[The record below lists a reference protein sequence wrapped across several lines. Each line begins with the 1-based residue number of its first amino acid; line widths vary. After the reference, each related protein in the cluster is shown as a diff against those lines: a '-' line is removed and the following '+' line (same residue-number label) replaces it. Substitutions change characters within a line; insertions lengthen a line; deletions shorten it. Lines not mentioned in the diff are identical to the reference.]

1 MTKLTP
7 ISSKHLLKL
16 TIDSLEDDKGIDIIK
31 IDLVGR
37 SSIADYMIVVSGN
50 TVRQVTAMANNLIKK
65 YKEAGIRPPSPEGML
80 NGDWVLIDAK
90 DILIHI
96 FRPEVRDFYSLE
108 KMWIKK
114 QDEKTLDTLDNK
126 R

>member
-1 MTKLTP
+1 MKKLRP
-7 ISSKHLLKL
+7 ISSKQLLKL
-16 TIDSLEDDKGIDIIK
+16 TIDSLEGDKGIDIIK

-37 SSIADYMIVVSGN
+37 SSISDYMIVVSGN

-65 YKEAGIRPPSPEGML
+65 YKEAGIRPPSPEGMS

-114 QDEKTLDTLDNK
+114 QEEKSLDSVDNK

>member
-1 MTKLTP
+1 MAKTKSL
-7 ISSKHLLKL
+7 SSKELLKFTL
-16 TIDSLEDDKGIDIIK
+16 KSLENDKGIDIVS
-31 IDLVGR
+31 IDLIGR

-65 YKEAGIRPPSPEGML
+65 YKEMGLRLSSPEGMS

-96 FRPEVRDFYSLE
+96 FRPEVREFYSLE
-108 KMWIKK
+108 KMWGKK
-114 QDEKTLDTLDNK
+114 QDNLQSDAVKK
-126 R
+126 

>member
-1 MTKLTP
+1 MKKNKS
-7 ISSKHLLKL
+7 ISSKQLLKL
-16 TIDSLEDDKGIDIIK
+16 TLDSLENDKGLDIVY
-31 IDLVGR
+31 IDLIGR
-37 SSIADYMIVVSGN
+37 SSIADYMVVVSGN

-65 YKEAGIRPPSPEGML
+65 YKEAGIRPVSPEGMS

-108 KMWIKK
+108 KMWVKK
-114 QDEKTLDTLDNK
+114 QDKSSLDSIDNK

>member
-50 TVRQVTAMANNLIKK
+50 TVRQVTAMANNLIQK
-65 YKEAGIRPPSPEGML
+65 YKEAGIRPPSPEGMS

-114 QDEKTLDTLDNK
+114 QDEKSLDSVDNK

>member
-1 MTKLTP
+1 MEKIKS
-7 ISSKHLLKL
+7 ISSKKLLKL
-16 TIDSLEDDKGIDIIK
+16 TLESLEHDKGIDIMSINL
-31 IDLVGR
+31 IGR
-37 SSIADYMIVVSGN
+37 SSIADYMVVVSGN

-65 YKEAGIRPPSPEGML
+65 YKEIGIRPPSPEGMS

-108 KMWIKK
+108 KMWQKK
-114 QDEKTLDTLDNK
+114 QDDASENMVKNKT
-126 R
+126 

>member
-1 MTKLTP
+1 MKKKIP
-7 ISSKHLLKL
+7 ISSKQLLKVTL
-16 TIDSLEDDKGIDIIK
+16 ESLDNDKGIDIVS
-31 IDLVGR
+31 IDLIGR
-37 SSIADYMIVVSGN
+37 SSIADYMVVVSGN

-65 YKEAGIRPPSPEGML
+65 YKEMGLRLPSPEGMS

-90 DILIHI
+90 DILVHI

-114 QDEKTLDTLDNK
+114 QEEMSPDALEK
-126 R
+126 

>member
-1 MTKLTP
+1 MKKMIPL
-7 ISSKHLLKL
+7 SSKKLLKVTL
-16 TIDSLEDDKGIDIIK
+16 ESLDNDKGIDIVS
-31 IDLVGR
+31 IDLIGR
-37 SSIADYMIVVSGN
+37 SSIADYMVVVSGN

-65 YKEAGIRPPSPEGML
+65 YKEMGLRLPSPEGMS

-114 QDEKTLDTLDNK
+114 QEEVSPDALEK
-126 R
+126 

>member
-1 MTKLTP
+1 MKKMIP
-7 ISSKHLLKL
+7 RSSKQLLKVTL
-16 TIDSLEDDKGIDIIK
+16 ESLDNDKGIDIVS
-31 IDLVGR
+31 IDLIGR
-37 SSIADYMIVVSGN
+37 SSIADYMVVVSGN

-65 YKEAGIRPPSPEGML
+65 YKEMGLRLPSPEGMS

-114 QDEKTLDTLDNK
+114 QEEMSPDALEK
-126 R
+126 

>member
-1 MTKLTP
+1 MKKLMP
-7 ISSKHLLKL
+7 LSSKQLLKFTL
-16 TIDSLEDDKGIDIIK
+16 ESLDNDKGIDIVS
-31 IDLVGR
+31 IDLIGR
-37 SSIADYMIVVSGN
+37 SIIADYMVVVSGN

-65 YKEAGIRPPSPEGML
+65 YKEMGLRLPSPEGMS

-108 KMWIKK
+108 KMWVKK
-114 QDEKTLDTLDNK
+114 QEDVSPDALEK
-126 R
+126 

>member
-1 MTKLTP
+1 MKKSMPL
-7 ISSKHLLKL
+7 SSKQLLKFTL
-16 TIDSLEDDKGIDIIK
+16 ESLDNDKGIDIVS
-31 IDLVGR
+31 IDLIGR
-37 SSIADYMIVVSGN
+37 SSIADYMVVVSGN

-65 YKEAGIRPPSPEGML
+65 YKEMGLRLPSPEGMS

-108 KMWIKK
+108 KMWVKK
-114 QDEKTLDTLDNK
+114 QEDVSQDALEK
-126 R
+126 

>member
-1 MTKLTP
+1 MEKTKIL
-7 ISSKHLLKL
+7 SSKELLKFTL
-16 TIDSLEDDKGIDIIK
+16 KSLKNDKGIDIVS
-31 IDLVGR
+31 IDLIGR

-65 YKEAGIRPPSPEGML
+65 YKEIGLRLSSPEGML
-80 NGDWVLIDAK
+80 NGDWVLIDAN

-108 KMWIKK
+108 KMWEKNHDNISSNAVKK
-114 QDEKTLDTLDNK
+114 
-126 R
+126 

>member
-1 MTKLTP
+1 MKKLMP
-7 ISSKHLLKL
+7 LSSKQLLKFTL
-16 TIDSLEDDKGIDIIK
+16 ESLDNDKGIDIVS
-31 IDLVGR
+31 IDLIGR
-37 SSIADYMIVVSGN
+37 SSIADYMVVVSGN

-65 YKEAGIRPPSPEGML
+65 YKEMGLRLPSPEGMS
-80 NGDWVLIDAK
+80 NGDWILIDAK

-114 QDEKTLDTLDNK
+114 QEDVSPDALEK
-126 R
+126 

>member
-1 MTKLTP
+1 MKKKIP
-7 ISSKHLLKL
+7 ISSKQLLKVTL
-16 TIDSLEDDKGIDIIK
+16 ESLDNDKGIDIVS
-31 IDLVGR
+31 IDLIGR
-37 SSIADYMIVVSGN
+37 SSIADYMVVVSGN

-65 YKEAGIRPPSPEGML
+65 YKEMGLRLPSPEGMS

-108 KMWIKK
+108 KMWLKK
-114 QDEKTLDTLDNK
+114 QEEVSPDALEK
-126 R
+126 

>member
-1 MTKLTP
+1 MKKMIP
-7 ISSKHLLKL
+7 ITSKQLLKVTL
-16 TIDSLEDDKGIDIIK
+16 ESLDNDKGIDIVS
-31 IDLVGR
+31 IDLIGR
-37 SSIADYMIVVSGN
+37 SSIADYMVVVSGN

-65 YKEAGIRPPSPEGML
+65 YKEMGLRLPSPEGMS

-108 KMWIKK
+108 KMWVKK
-114 QDEKTLDTLDNK
+114 QEQVSPDALEK
-126 R
+126 

>member
-1 MTKLTP
+1 MKKLMP
-7 ISSKHLLKL
+7 LSSKQLLKFTL
-16 TIDSLEDDKGIDIIK
+16 ESLDNDKGIDIVS
-31 IDLVGR
+31 IDLIGR
-37 SSIADYMIVVSGN
+37 SSIADYMVVVSGN

-65 YKEAGIRPPSPEGML
+65 YKEMGLRLPSPEGMS

-108 KMWIKK
+108 KMWVKK
-114 QDEKTLDTLDNK
+114 QEEVSPDALEK
-126 R
+126 